1 VNPSFPTEHS
11 GQRACTLVVGATGIL
26 RPATLTLLAHGSRVL
41 AVGRDQSRIDQ
52 LRSDTRGPSVELAIV
67 RHDAMAADFVDAID
81 AALDERGWQLA
92 QAMLY
97 APATSTDLVSR
108 LVERFDPLVVE
119 ILTSKTAEPPS
130 AQHEWT
136 IADLPH
142 ARSPRH
148 RRLVLGW
155 TRIDGRPAWHTSDQI
170 SAAAMGALELPGD
183 RVLGTVHPWSD
194 RP

>member
-1 VNPSFPTEHS
+1 VDPSHS
-11 GQRACTLVVGATGIL
+11 RADSGVLDGTLVVGATGIL
-26 RPATLTLLAHGSRVL
+26 RPAALTLLAHGACVV
-41 AVGRDQSRIDQ
+41 AVGRDQARIDH
-52 LRSDTRGPSVELAIV
+52 LRADARGASTELAIV
-67 RHDAMAADFVDAID
+67 RHDATADGFVDAVG

-92 QAMLY
+92 QAILY
-97 APATSTDLVSR
+97 APATSADLVTR

-119 ILTSKTAEPPS
+119 VLTSRAAEPPS
-130 AQHEWT
+130 APHEWT

-142 ARSPRH
+142 PRSPRH

-155 TRIDGRPAWHTSDQI
+155 TRVDGRPAWHTSDQI